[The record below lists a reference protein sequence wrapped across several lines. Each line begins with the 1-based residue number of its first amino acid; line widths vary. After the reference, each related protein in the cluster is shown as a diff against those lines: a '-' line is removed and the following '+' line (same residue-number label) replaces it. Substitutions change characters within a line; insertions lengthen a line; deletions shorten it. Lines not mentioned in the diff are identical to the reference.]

1 MSISAH
7 IHESDAPL
15 MEFSLLPPHL
25 RCLTRFLN
33 HEYT

>member
-15 MEFSLLPPHL
+15 MEFSLLSPNSD
-25 RCLTRFLN
+25 RLTRFLN
-33 HEYT
+33 HENT